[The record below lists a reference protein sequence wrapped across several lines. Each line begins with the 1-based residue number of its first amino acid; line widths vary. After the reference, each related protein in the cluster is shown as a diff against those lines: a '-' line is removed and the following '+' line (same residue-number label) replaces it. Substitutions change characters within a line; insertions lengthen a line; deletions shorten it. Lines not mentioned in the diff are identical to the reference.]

1 MEKDEVFSKESA
13 IARLAK
19 IKGTET
25 IYVIEKYLQN
35 GSYILYDLD
44 TPDLEPLTVPIEEV
58 NVLTFSEIFTEVT
71 AWQT

>member
-19 IKGTET
+19 IKGVET
-25 IYVIEKYLQN
+25 IYVIEKYLLD
-35 GSYILYDLD
+35 GRYILYDLD
-44 TPDLEPLTVPIEEV
+44 IPDLEPLTVAIEEV

-71 AWQT
+71 AW